1 MQPFLRLLAH
11 TWLCQG
17 HDDFTVS
24 SFFVRK
30 MLGTQYGPAGRD
42 TISRILGTRF
52 SSLRTRIESLNALKN
67 LLFPKK
73 ALIRASGFQPF

>member
-52 SSLRTRIESLNALKN
+52 SSLRTRIESLKRLKK
-67 LLFPKK
+67 PAVSKK
-73 ALIRASGFQPF
+73 SID